1 MYGRLHVVDQEEGLE
16 DPLVEGSLDEFALSA
31 VGEGVAF
38 KFVLIHALKFMWDGS
53 QYDD

>member
-1 MYGRLHVVDQEEGLE
+1 MYGRLHVVGQEEGLE